1 MSGRSGPKLAGIG
14 RSGDSDIVLC
24 MDAHDAGSYPGEPT
38 TNYISSVTGWPGS
51 AGVGYAT
58 PFTLGEFGQLRNL
71 APIFEAYGLVPYT
84 LSMDVKTNIPGGV
97 YVYMQNG
104 SYTKYSFIAESITCT
119 TEYQR
124 FTFSNRTPAGPTSA
138 WLANTPTDDRAMLA
152 MYTGYGTGI
161 NPTIKNI
168 QLELGAYETPF
179 VVPRLADPYAQGY
192 SARPVSVNLMIH
204 GSVGSGSSFEDSS
217 PSKHTITANNV
228 GSGDDPV
235 HSGLSKIS
243 GGSIYF
249 NGEDY
254 WGVKGSYLSIPDSTD
269 WNFGTGDFTV
279 DFWIRLESL
288 GQLSGGTYRPH
299 QEIIGN
305 YDNTSGWRIDF
316 TYKGTS
322 EDGIWLYGPGGSVRA
337 GNITGWVAD
346 TWYHIAVVRDSGK
359 VNIYKDGVLRIAQS
373 WATDVGDSGN
383 PLVMGMD
390 PRANPPTDYPLW
402 GYLDEMR
409 VTKGTAL
416 WTQSFTPPT
425 RRNRN
430 APVVDLSGSNNS
442 SNLFTKDMTDV
453 ATYRDG
459 QVIEPIASAVWD
471 FDGTDDYMRGAQ
483 PTGQVGSTTAKTYEY
498 WFKMQSFPPQAG
510 ILTMG
515 SDDANNYKWQYVYV
529 GANGY
534 LQFLYGDN
542 SGYNIFGGS
551 GQQVVGAANVWT
563 CVSISIDISRAYDDR
578 LKIYKNGE
586 PISVSWNTGGSY
598 PRTAFYDGADLRLYT
613 GVFNYS
619 SPVSGSTFFDGEI
632 GKISIWKTGLS
643 HDQVKQNFNAN
654 RGRFGV

>member
-84 LSMDVKTNIPGGV
+84 LSMDVKTNIPGVV

-104 SYTKYSFIAESITCT
+104 SYTKYSFIAENITCT

-204 GSVGSGSSFEDSS
+204 GSVGTGSSFEDSS
-217 PSKHTITANNV
+217 PAKHTVTTVNSATHSGTSKFGGTAIYGGNGYASGNRIEVAASSV
-228 GSGDDPV
+228 GS
-235 HSGLSKIS
+235 
-243 GGSIYF
+243 
-249 NGEDY
+249 
-254 WGVKGSYLSIPDSTD
+254 
-269 WNFGTGDFTV
+269 FGAGDFTV
-279 DFWIRLESL
+279 DFWMKSSGSQTTRSDVVGLYDPGWTENFTFDFNDGSSYGIWFFWNS
-288 GQLSGGTYRPH
+288 SGGNKIRGLANGICTDGEWHHVAAVRYGTTVNLFVDGASVGTAT
-299 QEIIGN
+299 E
-305 YDNTSGWRIDF
+305 SGTMGGAGGSSADDWLISNW
-316 TYKGTS
+316 GS
-322 EDGIWLYGPGGSVRA
+322 GLYG
-337 GNITGWVAD
+337 WV
-346 TWYHIAVVRDSGK
+346 
-359 VNIYKDGVLRIAQS
+359 
-373 WATDVGDSGN
+373 
-383 PLVMGMD
+383 
-390 PRANPPTDYPLW
+390 
-402 GYLDEMR
+402 DEMR
-409 VTKGTAL
+409 ICVGTAL
-416 WTQSFTPPT
+416 WTQSFTPPE

-510 ILTMG
+510 VLTMG

-534 LQFLYGDN
+534 VQFLYGNN
-542 SGYNIFGGS
+542 SNYNIYGGS
-551 GQQVVGAANVWT
+551 AQQVVGAANVWT
-563 CVSISIDISRAYDDR
+563 CLTISIDISRAYDDR

-586 PISVSWNTGGSY
+586 SISVSWNTGGSY
-598 PRTAFYDGADLRLYT
+598 PRTAFYDGSDLRLYT
-613 GVFNYS
+613 GVFNYQ
-619 SPVSGSTFFDGEI
+619 SPFSGSTFFDGEI